1 MKLTELSE
9 VQEKETAETTQPT
22 KNVVSAKDFV
32 KLTKRAL
39 KLGATAFDYS
49 KQKKILNMLLLS
61 KMERKFTLA
70 TPSMRII

>member
-9 VQEKETAETTQPT
+9 VQERETVETTQPT

-49 KQKKILNMLLLS
+49 K
-61 KMERKFTLA
+61 RKQ
-70 TPSMRII
+70 